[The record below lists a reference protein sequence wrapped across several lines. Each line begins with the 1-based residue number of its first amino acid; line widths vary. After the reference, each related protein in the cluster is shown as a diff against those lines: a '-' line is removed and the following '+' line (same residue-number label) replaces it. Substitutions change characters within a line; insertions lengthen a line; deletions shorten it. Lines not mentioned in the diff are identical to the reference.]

1 VDDAAV
7 VEAARARHLEQLA
20 ASSQPKVQRYV
31 RAVLGGVSPATYM
44 PAAYVGAVADRP
56 RRMRLA
62 QLRTGSHW
70 LAEETGRWQQQERA
84 QRVCPHCEGGLLEDA
99 QHLIFYCSRY
109 SVLRHQF
116 DDLFGVG
123 RDIQAFLAQD
133 PVRVAQFVHQC
144 HALSA

>member
-1 VDDAAV
+1 VDDGAV

-20 ASSQPKVQRYV
+20 ASNQPKVQRYV
-31 RAVLGGVSPATYM
+31 RAVRGGVSPATYL

-70 LAEETGRWQQQERA
+70 LAEETGRWQGRERA
-84 QRVCPHCEGGLLEDA
+84 QRVCPHCEGGLVEDA
-99 QHLIFYCSRY
+99 QHLIFDCSHY
-109 SVLRHQF
+109 SALRRQF
-116 DDLFGVG
+116 VDLFGVG
-123 RDIQAFLAQD
+123 SDMQAFLAQD

-144 HALSA
+144 QALSV